1 MGQGTP
7 KPDCVPGLRTQTP
20 AKVTLVEGGKYVLVG
35 VVSYGPGCASKYPGA
50 YARVQNYLSWIKGI
64 TKDGD
69 CSSGSS
75 SATTA
80 SKPATTAA
88 PRTTT
93 KKAASTTTSDDYSY
107 GGNIDYNY
115 SYNG

>member
-1 MGQGTP
+1 MDQDAHLSTP
-7 KPDCVPGLRTQTP
+7 EPMHPCIGS
-20 AKVTLVEGGKYVLVG
+20 G
-35 VVSYGPGCASKYPGA
+35 VPGCASKYPGA
-50 YARVQNYLSWIKGI
+50 YARVQNYLSWIKEI

-107 GGNIDYNY
+107 GGNYNNNNIDYNNY
-115 SYNG
+115 IY